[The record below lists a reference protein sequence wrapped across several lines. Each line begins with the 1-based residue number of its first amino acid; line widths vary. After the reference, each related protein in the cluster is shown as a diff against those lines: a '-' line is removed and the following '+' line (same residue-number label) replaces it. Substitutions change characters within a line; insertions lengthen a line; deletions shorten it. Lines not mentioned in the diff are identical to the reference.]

1 MSDRDEATVTKRSIW
16 VRTAGESD
24 VALLARHRVGMLLGI
39 GTIAAGDERIPR
51 IETAALRHIDA
62 AMSRGEWLAWIAEE
76 RGAALGSGSAIL
88 RPIPPGPDCPDGGEE
103 AYFINFFTE
112 PVARRR
118 GVATE
123 IMRTALEWCRGR
135 DVVRASLRA
144 SSEGRAVY
152 TKLGFISSPDTMDW
166 RAAWPK
172 GPSWTPR

>member
-1 MSDRDEATVTKRSIW
+1 MERTIW

-39 GTIAAGDERIPR
+39 GTIAGGDERIPR

-76 RGAALGSGSAIL
+76 RGAVLGSGSAIL
-88 RPIPPGPDCPDGGEE
+88 REIPPGPDCPDGGEE

-112 PVARRR
+112 PTARRR
-118 GVATE
+118 GVATA

-144 SSEGRAVY
+144 STEGRPVY
-152 TKLGFISSPDTMDW
+152 AALGFVPSPDTMDW
-166 RAAWPK
+166 RLKWPS
-172 GPSWTPR
+172 GRDWAPR